1 MISRK
6 WINIY
11 SHLHTKSHIADLQ
24 IPFFVSWKHNNLP
37 TLPSPEHWGSAGKC
51 SENLFKSI
59 EICPDLAGS
68 TINMSPTA
76 LFGSSTLILSFMYLM
91 IFSSHSTL
99 TGLGKA
105 VHRKCPW
112 RPYNPSLSLKCGPS
126 LWVKC
131 ASHHR
136 FLSGEWRQWAQ
147 TQLCVIYI
155 RNTRG
160 QLLGL
165 WWHSNK
171 PCWHSR
177 GITTMRLNYKLMM
190 TSRHTGKC
198 QN

>member
-1 MISRK
+1 MNKHLFTFPYEKSYSRSSNSIFL
-6 WINIY
+6 WDGNTIIFPL
-11 SHLHTKSHIADLQ
+11 SHHQSI
-24 IPFFVSWKHNNLP
+24 
-37 TLPSPEHWGSAGKC
+37 EC
-51 SENLFKSI
+51 SENLFKSSK
-59 EICPDLAGS
+59 ICLDMAGS

-76 LFGSSTLILSFMYLM
+76 LFGSSVLILSFMYLM

-105 VHRKCPW
+105 VHGKCPW
-112 RPYNPSLSLKCGPS
+112 WPYNPSLSLKCGPS

-136 FLSGEWRQWAQ
+136 FLGGEWRRWAQ

-177 GITTMRLNYKLMM
+177 GITTTRLNYKLMM